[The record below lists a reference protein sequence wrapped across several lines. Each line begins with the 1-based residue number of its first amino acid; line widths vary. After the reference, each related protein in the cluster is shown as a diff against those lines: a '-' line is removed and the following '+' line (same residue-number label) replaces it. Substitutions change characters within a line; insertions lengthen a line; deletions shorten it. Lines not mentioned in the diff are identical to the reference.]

1 MDHLIF
7 LTYIPSI
14 ISGIY
19 WLTYINNKGINRKAI
34 KVYNMFFI
42 SYSALVISASII
54 TYILLNINNSAQVIK
69 ILSVIVFIFSAPMV
83 YFLGHLELKIRD
95 IKVTKKMNTILLIPM
110 FLAPVSS
117 VVVLMDSIAVLT
129 FGLTILQVSFVF
141 LPTLI
146 LLKIGKNGIKDKGS
160 ALIKRVEV
168 LIVIVILTLEL
179 LLRKNQLLEKGIIY
193 SLPLTYLLLNIF
205 HLIFKDKL
213 FPFIFIPKISFNIT
227 PKERE
232 VIKFLKDGLGNKEIA
247 FEMNISFSTVK
258 NHIYNIY
265 KKTGAQS
272 RIELIK
278 ILNNSL

>member
-19 WLTYINNKGINRKAI
+19 WLTYINNKGINRKAK
-34 KVYNMFFI
+34 KVYNMFFL

-54 TYILLNINNSAQVIK
+54 TYVLLNINNSAQVIK

-83 YFLGHLELKIRD
+83 YFLGQLELQIRSIKI
-95 IKVTKKMNTILLIPM
+95 TKKLNTMLLIPM
-110 FLAPVSS
+110 FFAPVSS
-117 VVVLMDSIAVLT
+117 VVVLMDSIPMLT
-129 FGLTILQVSFVF
+129 FGLTILQVSFIF
-141 LPTLI
+141 LPALI
-146 LLKIGKNGIKDKGS
+146 LLKIGKINFKDKGS
-160 ALIKRVEV
+160 VLIKRAEV
-168 LIVIVILTLEL
+168 LIVIAILSLEL

-205 HLIFKDKL
+205 NLIFKDKL

-232 VIKFLKDGLGNKEIA
+232 VIKLLKDGLGNKEIA
-247 FEMNISFSTVK
+247 YEMNISFSTVK
-258 NHIYNIY
+258 NHIYHIY